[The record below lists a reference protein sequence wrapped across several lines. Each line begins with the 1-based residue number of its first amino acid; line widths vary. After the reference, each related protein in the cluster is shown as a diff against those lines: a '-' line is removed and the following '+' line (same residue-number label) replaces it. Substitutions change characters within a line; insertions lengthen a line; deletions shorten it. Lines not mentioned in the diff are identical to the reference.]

1 MALNTGKEI
10 NENTHMII
18 LNLHS
23 DLTLQRAVVLR
34 KKAPVLDYNPIKNS
48 IFSAMCA

>member
-1 MALNTGKEI
+1 
-10 NENTHMII
+10 MII

-23 DLTLQRAVVLR
+23 DLTLPRAVGLK
-34 KKAPVLDYNPIKNS
+34 KKAPVLDYNPIKNG

>member
-10 NENTHMII
+10 NENTDMII

-23 DLTLQRAVVLR
+23 DLTLQRAVGLR
-34 KKAPVLDYNPIKNS
+34 QKAPVLDYNPIKNS

>member
-23 DLTLQRAVVLR
+23 DLTLQRAVGLR

-48 IFSAMCA
+48 IFSTMCA

>member
-10 NENTHMII
+10 NENTHMI

-23 DLTLQRAVVLR
+23 DLTLQRAVGLR